1 MERVFVDSSM
11 IKSIGYDKNSETL
24 EVEFS
29 RGTIYH
35 YYQVPEN
42 LHSDVMDSESIGKEF
57 SRVITKGGFKFKR
70 MN

>member
-1 MERVFVDSSM
+1 LERVLVDSSM
-11 IKSIGYDKNSETL
+11 IKSIGYEENSETL

-35 YYQVPEN
+35 YYKVPEN
-42 LHSDVMDSESIGKEF
+42 FHSDLMSSESVGKEF